1 MENKSLKNLLRNL
14 ETVDNKEVV
23 NETLEYIE
31 YLERKLKLLEK
42 VDMILKTSYPEKTK
56 HYYISGELGNKD
68 SNGLPEYIQIVP
80 AYGVDWHMLY
90 KRDRSFGPEW

>member
-1 MENKSLKNLLRNL
+1 MNDLKDKLNDGSELHA
-14 ETVDNKEVV
+14 EV
-23 NETLEYIE
+23 LEYID

-42 VDMILKTSYPEKTK
+42 VDFVLKTSYPEKTG
-56 HYYISGELGNKD
+56 HYYMSGELGEKD
-68 SNGLPEYIQIVP
+68 DNGLPEYIQIVP

>member
-1 MENKSLKNLLRNL
+1 MDDLKEKLQDGH
-14 ETVDNKEVV
+14 EFHQEVY
-23 NETLEYIE
+23 NYIV

-42 VDMILKTSYPEKTK
+42 MDMLMKTSYPEQTG
-56 HYYISGELGNKD
+56 HYFISGELGEKD
-68 SNGLPEYIQIVP
+68 QNGLPEYIQVVP